1 MDESRSI
8 SSLSLLVQNKI
19 SFFLNTPSSD
29 DQLYWKVFVAEM
41 QQLMPTEH
49 WITPDLVA
57 QLSIA
62 RNPGEALMRSWSI
75 KNSYTVVNLLA
86 ILEKIGQQPLITL
99 IHNEIANKMNPIR
112 DQQKKEA
119 LKFQQDNDP
128 ISTKTG
134 PTTKMTSES
143 NNLIIVCLY
152 TAKNEDFHS
161 LKIVFD
167 KNGIKLGNPITAK
180 DFVHYQADI
189 PKQNDQPVIRIY
201 ATHSSEHS
209 TIESSTRISQMI
221 NEFNP
226 NFLIMTGVCSGRRF
240 VNDIALG
247 DLLIATESFQTTR
260 ESTRSFKADV
270 KLIEW
275 TQGIMSD
282 NLKWKSYPKAVIPSN
297 KYQRDYILRAVYERR
312 SGRDTWLK
320 EHKYEGGYLADFFSK
335 KQTLP
340 RAKEELLDLC
350 TKGSIVLDESDDE
363 WRLSKQETDAMK
375 KSLAIEGSTFPVMQA
390 TPMNPKTHFVK
401 FSVNGKWENDI
412 VGLDLESASVYSV
425 CGKVLA
431 LVVKAVNDFE
441 PSSSNDMT
449 YFEFGNQLSAGYAL
463 ELIKQLHTFGRTA
476 QQ

>member
-1 MDESRSI
+1 
-8 SSLSLLVQNKI
+8 
-19 SFFLNTPSSD
+19 
-29 DQLYWKVFVAEM
+29 
-41 QQLMPTEH
+41 
-49 WITPDLVA
+49 
-57 QLSIA
+57 
-62 RNPGEALMRSWSI
+62 
-75 KNSYTVVNLLA
+75 
-86 ILEKIGQQPLITL
+86 
-99 IHNEIANKMNPIR
+99 
-112 DQQKKEA
+112 
-119 LKFQQDNDP
+119 
-128 ISTKTG
+128 
-134 PTTKMTSES
+134 
-143 NNLIIVCLY
+143 VCLY

-247 DLLIATESFQTTR
+247 DLLIATESFQITR
-260 ESTRSFKADV
+260 ESIRSFKADI
-270 KLIEW
+270 KFIEW
-275 TQGIMSD
+275 TQGIMS
-282 NLKWKSYPKAVIPSN
+282 NNHKWKSYPKACIPSN

-463 ELIKQLHTFGRTA
+463 ELIKQLHTFGRTG